1 MADMMK
7 SAWYIMA
14 VFSKQCIK
22 LFVEGFQRILS
33 FIAGHYQMNLASL
46 IANWYAYWDIFAEVG
61 YVRDR
66 GFNVLCLGGHV
77 GINGAGFFLKSWV
90 IKILALLFRKFQ

>member
-7 SAWYIMA
+7 SALSIIA
-14 VFSKQCIK
+14 IFSKQCIK

-46 IANWYAYWDIFAEVG
+46 IANWYAYWDIFAEVD

-66 GFNVLCLGGHV
+66 GSNVLRLGGHV
-77 GINGAGFFLKSWV
+77 GINGAGFFFKSWV
-90 IKILALLFRKFQ
+90 IKFSALFFRKFQ